1 MRCPVD
7 ENLDGPALQ
16 RVAVGRRS
24 WVVGRRSSVERARLA
39 GGEVRRF
46 FEHLCRAGDG
56 PLEMSFEAV
65 DTVVGGLPTS
75 AFWYRAW
82 WANEADGRHVEATG
96 LVTPTATYQ
105 NMRHSER

>member
-1 MRCPVD
+1 
-7 ENLDGPALQ
+7 
-16 RVAVGRRS
+16 
-24 WVVGRRSSVERARLA
+24 
-39 GGEVRRF
+39 
-46 FEHLCRAGDG
+46 
-56 PLEMSFEAV
+56 MSFEAV